1 MSKGMSELEEVSSTH
16 STNEAANHREGKGW
30 TVGRG

>member
-1 MSKGMSELEEVSSTH
+1 MSKGMAELAEVSSTH
-16 STNEAANHREGKGW
+16 STNETANHREGKGW